1 MTPIEARPRGGWQQQ
16 LRVPSSA
23 VTSCMPLT
31 SHGAP
36 SHSVPIHLPA
46 SVLLSTQIELPLD
59 ADSNDLVFP
68 GPGGGH
74 GVPFGTRT
82 ILSRH
87 GFRRL
92 YQNAAHRARGD
103 LAHLQLRVPHDLRHS
118 F

>member
-23 VTSCMPLT
+23 VTSPMPLT

-59 ADSNDLVFP
+59 ADSNDLVFT
-68 GPGGGH
+68 GPGGGN
-74 GVPFGTRT
+74 GVPFGHERSCHATAFAGSIRT
-82 ILSRH
+82 QPIAPEAPL
-87 GFRRL
+87 
-92 YQNAAHRARGD
+92 
-103 LAHLQLRVPHDLRHS
+103 
-118 F
+118 